1 MNLSSGKC
9 RTIRPF
15 SGQPSKCDV
24 CGWVCGDPV
33 ESADRYEKSL
43 GRTTSTRVHATT
55 PIYKELSVYY
65 KDPACKDRFYD
76 QNAAAVLWRDK
87 QRTDHTLRAFIE
99 DGVTAVA
106 KFIGIV
112 LVFTLGVFLWQQS
125 AVEGWRSHDEL
136 TTLASG
142 PWANGEYKDCT
153 SLNFKEP
160 KVLMTCD
167 GVFGVE
173 GKVFKVR
180 FYGLTRF
187 EDKPESFQSSWQ
199 CRKNGDGDPAVTCEI
214 GK

>member
-1 MNLSSGKC
+1 M
-9 RTIRPF
+9 
-15 SGQPSKCDV
+15 
-24 CGWVCGDPV
+24 
-33 ESADRYEKSL
+33 ESPDRDEMSL
-43 GRTTSTRVHATT
+43 GRTTSGGVHATT
-55 PIYKELSVYY
+55 PIYKKLSVYY
-65 KDPACKDRFYD
+65 KDPGCKDRFYD

-87 QRTDHTLRAFIE
+87 QRTDHTLLASIK
-99 DGVTAVA
+99 DGLTAVA

-112 LVFTLGVFLWQQS
+112 LALTLGVFLWQQA

-142 PWANGEYKDCT
+142 PWANSEYKDCT
-153 SLNFKEP
+153 SLNFREP

-180 FYGLTRF
+180 FHGLTRF
-187 EDKPESFQSSWQ
+187 EDKPESFQSNWQ

-214 GK
+214 RK